1 MFFISKN
8 SATQGE
14 ESHTSGIFVAR
25 ELLSGVLAARL
36 LTCSPVWV
44 RRGGKQVHLPKK
56 DSNTK
61 SKSKRI
67 KTERNKNKAKAKKHQ
82 KLLSGVLAARLLTCF
97 PVWVRRGGK
106 QVHLPQKDSNTK
118 SKRHKN
124 TKRRKGEL
132 SSVSKLKMGF

>member
-1 MFFISKN
+1 MQYNIYQDIEKSNLFFISQN

-14 ESHTSGIFVAR
+14 EGHTSGIFVAR

-44 RRGGKQVHLPKK
+44 RRGGKQVHP
-56 DSNTK
+56 
-61 SKSKRI
+61 
-67 KTERNKNKAKAKKHQ
+67 
-82 KLLSGVLAARLLTCF
+82 
-97 PVWVRRGGK
+97 
-106 QVHLPQKDSNTK
+106 PQKDSNTK

-124 TKRRKGEL
+124 TKQRKCEL